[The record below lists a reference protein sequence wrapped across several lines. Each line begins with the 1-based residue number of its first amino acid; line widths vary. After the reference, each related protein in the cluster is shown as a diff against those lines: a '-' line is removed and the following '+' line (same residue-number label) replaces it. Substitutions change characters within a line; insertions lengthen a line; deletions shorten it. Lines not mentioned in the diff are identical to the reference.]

1 MELCLGY
8 EPEVSSWGN
17 PGKAIW
23 LGETT
28 SVELGCV
35 PRNHYTGIEAEG

>member
-1 MELCLGY
+1 MELCLGN
-8 EPEVSSWGN
+8 EPGVTNWDNAGE
-17 PGKAIW
+17 AIW

-35 PRNHYTGIEAEG
+35 PRNHYTGIEADR

>member
-8 EPEVSSWGN
+8 EPEVASWGDAAE
-17 PGKAIW
+17 AIW

-28 SVELGCV
+28 SMERGCV
-35 PRNHYTGIEAEG
+35 PRNHYTGIEVEG